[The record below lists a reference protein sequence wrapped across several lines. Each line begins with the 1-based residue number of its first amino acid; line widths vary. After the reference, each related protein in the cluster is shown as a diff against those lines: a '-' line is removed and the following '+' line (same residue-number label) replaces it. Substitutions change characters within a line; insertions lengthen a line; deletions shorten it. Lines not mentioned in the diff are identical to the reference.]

1 MIDDSAPENLSDD
14 VGDAPH
20 DSGRTKQ
27 KIRIKYRQKV
37 KIKQRPRGYKIQR
50 YWKKNQKNL
59 ISSIIL
65 VILLGATAYMVVQV
79 VKQQIEQNKY
89 EKNQKLRVG

>member
-20 DSGRTKQ
+20 ESGRTKQ

-37 KIKQRPRGYKIQR
+37 KIKKRPRGYKLQR

-65 VILLGATAYMVVQV
+65 VILLGSTAFMVLQV
-79 VKQQIEQNKY
+79 FKQQIEKTQH
-89 EKNQKLRVG
+89 EKNQKLRLR